1 MTYENKYKLA
11 EKSGIMLPKEILKG
25 ENIVGIYEF
34 FYYTNDSDKICFY
47 IGKSTN
53 IKGRLLDSSEG
64 HIYRYLKLSL
74 IHI

>member
-34 FYYTNDSDKICFY
+34 FITQMTAINLLLYRKINQY
-47 IGKSTN
+47 K
-53 IKGRLLDSSEG
+53 R
-64 HIYRYLKLSL
+64 
-74 IHI
+74 

>member
-11 EKSGIMLPKEILKG
+11 EESGIMLPKEILKD

-47 IGKSTN
+47 IGN
-53 IKGRLLDSSEG
+53 QPI
-64 HIYRYLKLSL
+64 
-74 IHI
+74 